1 VKFPPPLLSDQPR
14 GIQIFLVVVL
24 PIAFG
29 ALCGLF
35 LGLNELIYLIASLL
49 GIAGGY
55 FAGFDHV
62 GAGPGARRGFVGGLL
77 FGASILIAHE
87 IHGEDAKA
95 ELPDPEILLVV
106 LTTVLGIALGALGGR
121 ARAKREEQTAEA

>member
-1 VKFPPPLLSDQPR
+1 MKFPPPLLSEHPR
-14 GIQIFLVVVL
+14 GVQFVLVVVVPVL
-24 PIAFG
+24 GG
-29 ALCGLF
+29 ALIGLF
-35 LGLNELIYLIASLL
+35 LGWNEALYLVGSVI

-55 FAGFDHV
+55 FAGYDHR

-87 IHGEDAKA
+87 IHGKDPKA

-106 LTTVLGIALGALGGR
+106 ITTVLGVALGALGGR
-121 ARAKREEQTAEA
+121 ARAKRERAEPA

>member
-1 VKFPPPLLSDQPR
+1 VKFPPPLLSEHPR
-14 GIQIFLVVVL
+14 SVQILLVVVL
-24 PIAFG
+24 PIVGG
-29 ALCGLF
+29 ALCGLL
-35 LGLNELIYLIASLL
+35 LGLSEPIYLIASVI

-87 IHGEDAKA
+87 IHGEEAKA
-95 ELPDPEILLVV
+95 ELPHPEILLV
-106 LTTVLGIALGALGGR
+106 LITTVLGVALGALGGR
-121 ARAKREEQTAEA
+121 ARAKRERVEPA